1 MIQETLAYLHILA
14 IAVLVGKV
22 VFLSFVTAPV
32 LARTLD
38 PESFARVVRQLFP
51 RYYALG
57 MISAVVGWATI
68 TALAILRGFSPFDLV
83 SSALWLGILI
93 IENYCRAPLTPE
105 INALSD
111 RLKENQAR
119 GLNTPLIQKRR
130 DTLHNLTIQLNSA
143 VLVMGLFLIGLI

>member
-1 MIQETLAYLHILA
+1 MKETLAYLHVLA
-14 IAVLVGKV
+14 IAILVGKV

-57 MISAVVGWATI
+57 MIAATVGWGTI
-68 TALAILRGFSPFDLV
+68 TAIGFLRGFGIIDLI
-83 SSALWLGILI
+83 SSTLWLGILG
-93 IENYCRAPLTPE
+93 IETYCRSPLTPQ

-111 RLKENQAR
+111 QLKEAEQR
-119 GLNTPLIQKRR
+119 GVQKISIRKDR
-130 DTLHNLTIQLNSA
+130 DMLHRLSVQLNSA
-143 VLVMGLFLIGLI
+143 VLLMGLCLIGLI

>member
-1 MIQETLAYLHILA
+1 MIQETLAYLHLLA

-68 TALAILRGFSPFDLV
+68 TALAILRGFGPLDLV
-83 SSALWLGILI
+83 SSGFVAGD
-93 IENYCRAPLTPE
+93 P
-105 INALSD
+105 D
-111 RLKENQAR
+111 
-119 GLNTPLIQKRR
+119 
-130 DTLHNLTIQLNSA
+130 D
-143 VLVMGLFLIGLI
+143 